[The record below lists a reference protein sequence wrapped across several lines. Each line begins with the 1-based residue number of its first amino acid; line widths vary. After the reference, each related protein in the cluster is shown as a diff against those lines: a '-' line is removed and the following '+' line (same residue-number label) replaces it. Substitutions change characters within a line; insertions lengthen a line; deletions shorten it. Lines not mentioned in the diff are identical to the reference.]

1 MVGNINSQEMLELL
15 KKMLKA
21 EEIAKG
27 GKALEKEMEK
37 MGYGRDIIKA
47 LNLGKK

>member
-1 MVGNINSQEMLELL
+1 MAGIGNISREQMLELL

-37 MGYGRDIIKA
+37 MGYGKRK
-47 LNLGKK
+47 

>member
-1 MVGNINSQEMLELL
+1 MAGIGNLSREQMLELL

-37 MGYGRDIIKA
+37 MGYGKRK
-47 LNLGKK
+47 

>member
-1 MVGNINSQEMLELL
+1 MAGIGNISREQMLELL

-37 MGYGRDIIKA
+37 MGYGKT
-47 LNLGKK
+47 K